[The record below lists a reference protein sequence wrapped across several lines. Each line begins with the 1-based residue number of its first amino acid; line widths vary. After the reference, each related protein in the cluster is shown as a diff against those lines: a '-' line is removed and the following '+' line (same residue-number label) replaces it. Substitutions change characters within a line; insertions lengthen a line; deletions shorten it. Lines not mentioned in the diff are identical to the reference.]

1 MGKSHSGAII
11 MNKAK
16 TKEVFQDQWRTEFA
30 SLASLTLQCEGT
42 RAIRLHTEM
51 RDCFETILLIAT
63 SQTFGAEPGKLT
75 EDKGE

>member
-1 MGKSHSGAII
+1 

-16 TKEVFQDQWRTEFA
+16 TKEEFQDKWRAEFA
-30 SLASLTLQCEGT
+30 SLASLTIQCEGD
-42 RAIRLHTEM
+42 RVIKLHMEM

-63 SQTFGAEPGKLT
+63 SQVFGAEPGKLT